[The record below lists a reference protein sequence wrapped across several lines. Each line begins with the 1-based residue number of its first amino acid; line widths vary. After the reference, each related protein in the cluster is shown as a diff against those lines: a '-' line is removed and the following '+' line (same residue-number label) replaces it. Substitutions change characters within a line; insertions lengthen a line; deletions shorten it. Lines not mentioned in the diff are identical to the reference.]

1 MLSAINWGSRRVQ
14 LITVALSTC
23 LATAGA
29 ISAYQTLSRRRKRK
43 DLEEEVRKAVG
54 KLESSNTSR
63 HQPIAGNERG
73 RLEFSDHLIRE
84 QLARCYAVFQEE
96 GMAKVRKARV
106 VIVGCGGV
114 GSWAAMMLVR
124 SYVCIRSI
132 SALDYSRIE
141 KAYGQ
146 IYIHSGISFIRLVDF
161 DQVTLSSLNRHASA
175 TLADVGIPKVRSVAK
190 AIRAVS
196 SWVEI
201 DERQE
206 TWRMDDDGIRLL
218 EGVDWVVGAYMKP
231 IILQLLAA

>member
-1 MLSAINWGSRRVQ
+1 MCDRTYVFAASLPSI
-14 LITVALSTC
+14 IVA
-23 LATAGA
+23 
-29 ISAYQTLSRRRKRK
+29 
-43 DLEEEVRKAVG
+43 
-54 KLESSNTSR
+54 
-63 HQPIAGNERG
+63 
-73 RLEFSDHLIRE
+73 
-84 QLARCYAVFQEE
+84 
-96 GMAKVRKARV
+96 
-106 VIVGCGGV
+106 
-114 GSWAAMMLVR
+114 
-124 SYVCIRSI
+124 
-132 SALDYSRIE
+132 IE

-231 IILQLLAA
+231 NYIATLGSLTLFLI